1 MAANCLRALA
11 KIRKFLS
18 HKQEKHLS
26 QANIMSAFKYS
37 PLIWMFCGKT
47 ENNFVNKTHEHTP
60 QLNYEM
66 EGETFEI
73 LVERAN
79 LEIFMKITCTLY

>member
-1 MAANCLRALA
+1 
-11 KIRKFLS
+11 
-18 HKQEKHLS
+18 
-26 QANIMSAFKYS
+26 
-37 PLIWMFCGKT
+37 MFCGKT
-47 ENNFVNKTHEHTP
+47 ENKFVNKTHEHTP

-73 LVERAN
+73 LLERAN